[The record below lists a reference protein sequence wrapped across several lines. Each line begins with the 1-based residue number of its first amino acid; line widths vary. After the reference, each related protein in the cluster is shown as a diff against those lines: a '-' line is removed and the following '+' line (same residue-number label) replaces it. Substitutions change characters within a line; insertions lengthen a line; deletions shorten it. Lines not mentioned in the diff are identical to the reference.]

1 MARPRRPLGAGW
13 VPGPGVGPRSLRPR
27 LGKGGHA
34 PPTHRGGVGAA
45 GLRLDRREACEVQ
58 RDRPVQG
65 RRRGGSGRGTDVARG
80 GIAAR
85 GAASGRPGARIG
97 DGIRRLLSIPR
108 RPGGWDPR
116 RRDRG
121 HPARRL
127 AQGPRCH
134 RGGRCGGHRDG
145 AHRPAPLQA
154 LITMSRR
161 FGEEGRELS
170 YGTYL
175 KVPEL
180 LALRQ
185 RLSKEHDE
193 LLFIVAHQAYELWF
207 KVILFELEAVRDFI
221 DADDV
226 FTARHLLHRVCV
238 IEKLLVE
245 QIEVLETMSP
255 QDFLAFRSKLA
266 PASGFQS
273 VQFREIEFL
282 SGLKEPKYVALLEA
296 TPEEMA
302 RLQRRLE
309 EPSVDDSFRAL
320 VKRRGAPSILEVF
333 RDRERHGDLF
343 DLCEALLDHDETF
356 AHWRARHVL
365 MVERQIG
372 SKTGTGGSSGA
383 RYLRGTLGKRFY
395 PELWEVRSQ
404 L

>member
-1 MARPRRPLGAGW
+1 M
-13 VPGPGVGPRSLRPR
+13 
-27 LGKGGHA
+27 
-34 PPTHRGGVGAA
+34 
-45 GLRLDRREACEVQ
+45 
-58 RDRPVQG
+58 
-65 RRRGGSGRGTDVARG
+65 
-80 GIAAR
+80 I
-85 GAASGRPGARIG
+85 
-97 DGIRRLLSIPR
+97 
-108 RPGGWDPR
+108 
-116 RRDRG
+116 
-121 HPARRL
+121 
-127 AQGPRCH
+127 
-134 RGGRCGGHRDG
+134 
-145 AHRPAPLQA
+145 
-154 LITMSRR
+154 
-161 FGEEGRELS
+161 GEEGVHL
-170 YGTYL
+170 
-175 KVPEL
+175 V
-180 LALRQ
+180 
-185 RLSKEHDE
+185 
-193 LLFIVAHQAYELWF
+193 V
-207 KVILFELEAVRDFI
+207 VLFELEATRDRI

-226 FTARHLLHRVCV
+226 FFARHHLRRVYV

-302 RLQRRLE
+302 RLRRRLE

-383 RYLRGTLGKRFY
+383 RYLRGTLDKRFY

>member
-1 MARPRRPLGAGW
+1 
-13 VPGPGVGPRSLRPR
+13 
-27 LGKGGHA
+27 
-34 PPTHRGGVGAA
+34 
-45 GLRLDRREACEVQ
+45 
-58 RDRPVQG
+58 
-65 RRRGGSGRGTDVARG
+65 
-80 GIAAR
+80 
-85 GAASGRPGARIG
+85 
-97 DGIRRLLSIPR
+97 
-108 RPGGWDPR
+108 
-116 RRDRG
+116 
-121 HPARRL
+121 
-127 AQGPRCH
+127 
-134 RGGRCGGHRDG
+134 
-145 AHRPAPLQA
+145 
-154 LITMSRR
+154 MSRR

-180 LALRQ
+180 LALQQ
-185 RLSKEHDE
+185 RLSPEHDE

-207 KVILFELEAVRDFI
+207 KVVLFELEAARDRI
-221 DADDV
+221 DADDI
-226 FTARHLLHRVCV
+226 FFARHHLHRVHV

-255 QDFLAFRSKLA
+255 QDFLAFRSRLA

-282 SGLKEPKYVALLEA
+282 SGLKQPGFVARLEA

-302 RLQRRLE
+302 RLKRRLA
-309 EPSVDDSFRAL
+309 EPSLDDSFRSL
-320 VKRRGAPSILEVF
+320 VERRGSPSLVDIF

-372 SKTGTGGSSGA
+372 AKTGTGGSTGA
-383 RYLRGTLGKRFY
+383 AYLRTTLGKRFY